1 MSGARSDPGTP
12 NHGRFRKGQSGNP
25 GGRPRKR
32 QADAASAFNI
42 VVERTLS
49 VTRKGVPQEITME
62 EALQHR
68 TYQDAIAGKRMA
80 QRQVLKWI
88 EKREAW
94 LSKHAPQAPVT
105 PIQVLHFHDP
115 ENADEAMVLLGIAAE
130 NLARAGPGMKGLQ
143 LLLEPWAVQA
153 ALDRR
158 RGRQAL
164 EQKEVNEIKRCTRE
178 PDRLRWPRGSAA

>member
-1 MSGARSDPGTP
+1 
-12 NHGRFRKGQSGNP
+12 
-25 GGRPRKR
+25 
-32 QADAASAFNI
+32 
-42 VVERTLS
+42 
-49 VTRKGVPQEITME
+49 ME

-94 LSKHAPQAPVT
+94 LSKNTSKPPISPVIFHRSPDPQ
-105 PIQVLHFHDP
+105 
-115 ENADEAMVLLGIAAE
+115 NADEALILLGIAAE
-130 NLARAGPGMKGLQ
+130 NPARVGPGMKGLQ

-158 RGRQAL
+158 RGQTGL
-164 EQKEVNEIKRCTRE
+164 ELKEVNKIRRCTRE
-178 PDRLRWPRGSAA
+178 PDGLRWPRGSAV